1 MENPGKKLDLIFI
14 IKDKIQASFY
24 LSRDKLIHNENKL
37 ASIFSDYFIFATSNL
52 KIINSRTK
60 KLINI

>member
-24 LSRDKLIHNENKL
+24 LSRDKLIQNENKL